1 MPTEVGGSSATYYAD
16 YFWTNAKTSKG
27 LRVRA
32 AGGYAYF
39 GAYAGAFC
47 VSAYYA
53 ASGAAADC
61 SSPLCFFAED
71 PVME

>member
-32 AGGYAYF
+32 AGGNANH
-39 GAYAGAFC
+39 GATAGAFY
-47 VSAYYA
+47 VHAHYA
-53 ASGAAADC
+53 ASSALAYY